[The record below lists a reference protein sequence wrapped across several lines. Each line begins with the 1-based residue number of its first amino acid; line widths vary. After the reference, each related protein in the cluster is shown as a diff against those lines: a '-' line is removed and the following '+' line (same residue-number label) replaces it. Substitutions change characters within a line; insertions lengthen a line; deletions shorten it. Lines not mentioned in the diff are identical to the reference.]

1 MDINAALGFEDQGTD
16 PRTNRPGLYPE
27 IFGGQGSTA
36 NGASMPIEET
46 DTVPQWLQSVR
57 SGR

>member
-1 MDINAALGFEDQGTD
+1 MYKIRGKITNVEDQ
-16 PRTNRPGLYPE
+16 E
-27 IFGGQGSTA
+27 INTKKGDFIKKLIT
-36 NGASMPIEET
+36 IEET